1 MGKLMLHKIKCV
13 IKGGGDLASGV
24 AYSLFR
30 AGFTVVIL
38 EIPHPTAV
46 RRTVAFST
54 AVTDGFIDIEG
65 VTARKCEVNELLTK
79 IGFEPLNYIPVI
91 VDPESAC
98 LTRLKPHVFI
108 DAIVNKKN
116 YGTKITDAPFV
127 MALGPGFT
135 AGSDCHAV
143 IETNRGHNLGR
154 IIISGTAE
162 ENTGRP
168 GGVMGHTFDRVLRN
182 KKDGIFKTTHRI
194 GDMVKRGDII
204 GYVNNYAFRS
214 KIDGVIRGLLPD
226 DFKVKYYTKIGDIDP
241 RGDNAYCYSIS
252 DKSRAIG
259 RAALE
264 AVMVK
269 LKEGLFTF

>member
-1 MGKLMLHKIKCV
+1 MFHKIKCV

-38 EIPHPTAV
+38 EIPEPTAV

-65 VTARKCEVNELLTK
+65 VTGRKSEANELITK

-91 VDPESAC
+91 VDPEALC
-98 LTRLKPHVFI
+98 LGRIKPHIFI

-116 YGTKITDAPFV
+116 YGTKITDAPLV
-127 MALGPGFT
+127 IALGPGFT
-135 AGSDCHAV
+135 AGTDCHAV

-154 IIISGTAE
+154 ILTSGCAE
-162 ENTGRP
+162 VNTGKP
-168 GGVMGHTFDRVLRN
+168 GSIMGHTFDRVLRN
-182 KKDGIFKTTHRI
+182 KKDGVFKTTHKI
-194 GDMVKRGDII
+194 GDYVKKGDIV
-204 GYVNNYAFRS
+204 GYVNNYAFRAR
-214 KIDGVIRGLLPD
+214 IDGVIRGLLPD
-226 DFKVKYYTKIGDIDP
+226 NFKVKFYTKIGDIDP
-241 RGDNAYCYSIS
+241 RNDNAFCFSIS
-252 DKSRAIG
+252 DKSRSIG

-264 AVMVK
+264 AVLIK
-269 LKEGLFTF
+269 IKEGVIKP

>member
-1 MGKLMLHKIKCV
+1 MGNFNLHKIKCV

-38 EIPHPTAV
+38 EIPEPTAV

-54 AVTDGFIDIEG
+54 AVSDGFIDIEG
-65 VTARKCEVNELLTK
+65 VTARRSEANELITK
-79 IGFEPLNYIPVI
+79 IGFEPLGYIPVI
-91 VDPESAC
+91 VDPDSTC
-98 LTRLKPHVFI
+98 LARIRPHVFI

-116 YGTKITDAPFV
+116 QGTKITDAPFV
-127 MALGPGFT
+127 IALGPGFT

-154 IIISGTAE
+154 VITNGSAE
-162 ENTGRP
+162 PNTGRP

-182 KKDGIFKTTHRI
+182 KKDGVFKTTHRI
-194 GDMVKRGDII
+194 GDMVKKGDII
-204 GYVNNYAFRS
+204 GYVNNYAFRA

-226 DFKVKYYTKIGDIDP
+226 GFKVRFYTKIGDIDP
-241 RGDNAYCYSIS
+241 RGDNAFCYSIS

-269 LKEGLFTF
+269 LNEGIFQF